1 MHTTPKAI
9 EIENETLKNIV
20 DSFFNENS
28 KFLKNLDSV
37 KGIGRCLGLTVEI
50 SSAFA

>member
-1 MHTTPKAI
+1 MHTTPKAM

-28 KFLKNLDSV
+28 KFLLK
-37 KGIGRCLGLTVEI
+37 KLGEPK
-50 SSAFA
+50 

>member
-1 MHTTPKAI
+1 MHTTPKAM

-37 KGIGRCLGLTVEI
+37 K
-50 SSAFA
+50 

>member
-1 MHTTPKAI
+1 MHTTPKAM

-37 KGIGRCLGLTVEI
+37 KGIFYNLKFEEERK
-50 SSAFA
+50 